1 MLEQA
6 NPSEVTPLVGCKKGY
21 FEYTHGEGGLA
32 PMIEPVMFIQ
42 RGWRTMIE
50 FVQWPDRPGRDQL
63 SGTLDAETTLAVH
76 INVCLFGLHQFIVFG
91 LLRYIMFAEW

>member
-1 MLEQA
+1 MLAQA
-6 NPSEVTPLVGCKKGY
+6 NPSEVTPLAGCKKGY

-76 INVCLFGLHQFIVFG
+76 INVCLFGLHRFIVFG